1 LLSVQ
6 EEASGSSD
14 MTNTRRNAPW
24 WAAGAALSLAAIC
37 ASRSGQAQVNS
48 VPAEIQA
55 ELLSKLEGYDRGF
68 AARAGDAARVLLV
81 VRPGSA
87 KSQTSAEEMRA
98 ALARIDRLG
107 GLPHQ
112 ETIVPYPGAQ
122 ALAQRCRAEKI
133 AVVYFTPG
141 FDDEVDAL
149 RAALTDDNV
158 LSLGAVSDYVPKGI
172 VLGFELESGKP
183 KILINLDQAKRQG
196 VNFSPDVLRLMTV
209 YR

>member
-1 LLSVQ
+1 
-6 EEASGSSD
+6 
-14 MTNTRRNAPW
+14 MTRTRKNAAW
-24 WAAGAALSLAAIC
+24 WKAAGAAMSLGVAAVC
-37 ASRSGQAQVNS
+37 ASRSGMAQVSS

-81 VRPGSA
+81 VKPGST
-87 KSQTSAEEMRA
+87 KSETSAEEMRS
-98 ALARIDRLG
+98 ALARIDRFG

-122 ALAQRCRAEKI
+122 ALAQRCRVDKI

-149 RAALTDDNV
+149 RVALADDNV
-158 LSLGAVSDYVPKGI
+158 LSLGAVSGYVPKGI

-183 KILINLDQAKRQG
+183 KILINLEQAKRQG
-196 VNFSPDVLRLMTV
+196 VNFSSDVLRLMTV

>member
-1 LLSVQ
+1 MTHTRKGA
-6 EEASGSSD
+6 AS
-14 MTNTRRNAPW
+14 W
-24 WAAGAALSLAAIC
+24 KVAGAAMSLWLAAVC
-37 ASRSGQAQVNS
+37 ASRSGLAQVSS

-68 AARAGDAARVLLV
+68 AARAGDSARVLLV
-81 VRPGSA
+81 VKPGNTKSEISA
-87 KSQTSAEEMRA
+87 QEMRA
-98 ALARIDRLG
+98 ALARLERIG

-112 ETIVPYPGAQ
+112 ETIVPYAGAQ
-122 ALAQRCRAEKI
+122 ALAQRIRGEKI

-141 FDDEVDAL
+141 FDDELDGL
-149 RAALTDDNV
+149 RAALADDNV
-158 LSLGAVSDYVPKGI
+158 LSLAAVSYYVPKGI

>member
-1 LLSVQ
+1 
-6 EEASGSSD
+6 
-14 MTNTRRNAPW
+14 MTLPRKNAAW
-24 WAAGAALSLAAIC
+24 WKAAGVAMSLGVAALC
-37 ASRSGQAQVNS
+37 ASRSGMAQVSS

-68 AARAGDAARVLLV
+68 SARAGDTARVLLV
-81 VRPGSA
+81 VKPGST
-87 KSQTSAEEMRA
+87 KSEISAEEMRS
-98 ALARIDRLG
+98 ALGRIDRFA

-122 ALAQRCRAEKI
+122 ALAQRCRADKI

-149 RAALTDDNV
+149 RVALADDNV

-183 KILINLDQAKRQG
+183 KILINLEQAKRQG
-196 VNFSPDVLRLMTV
+196 VNFPSDVLRLMTV

>member
-1 LLSVQ
+1 
-6 EEASGSSD
+6 
-14 MTNTRRNAPW
+14 MTPTGKNAAW
-24 WAAGAALSLAAIC
+24 WKAAGAAMSLGVAALC
-37 ASRSGQAQVNS
+37 ASRSGMAQVSS

-81 VRPGSA
+81 VKPGST
-87 KSQTSAEEMRA
+87 KSETSAEEMRS
-98 ALARIDRLG
+98 ALGRIDRFA

-122 ALAQRCRAEKI
+122 ALAQRCRADKI

-141 FDDEVDAL
+141 FDDELEAL
-149 RAALTDDNV
+149 RVALADDNV

-172 VLGFELESGKP
+172 VLGFELASGKP
-183 KILINLDQAKRQG
+183 KILINLEQAKRQG
-196 VNFSPDVLRLMTV
+196 VNFSSDVLRLMTV

>member
-1 LLSVQ
+1 
-6 EEASGSSD
+6 
-14 MTNTRRNAPW
+14 MTLIRKNATW
-24 WAAGAALSLAAIC
+24 WKAAGAAMSLGVAALC
-37 ASRSGQAQVNS
+37 AARSGMAQVSS

-68 AARAGDAARVLLV
+68 AARAGDTARILLV
-81 VRPGSA
+81 VTPGST
-87 KSQTSAEEMRA
+87 KSQLSAEEMRS
-98 ALARIDRLG
+98 ALGRIDHIG

-112 ETIVPYPGAQ
+112 ETIVPYAGAQ

-141 FDDEVDAL
+141 FDDQVDAL
-149 RAALTDDNV
+149 RVALADDNV
-158 LSLGAVSDYVPKGI
+158 LSLGAVTDYVPKGI

-196 VNFSPDVLRLMTV
+196 VNFSSDVLRLMTV

>member
-1 LLSVQ
+1 
-6 EEASGSSD
+6 
-14 MTNTRRNAPW
+14 MTHTRKNSTW
-24 WAAGAALSLAAIC
+24 WKGAGTAISLGVAALCAA
-37 ASRSGQAQVNS
+37 RSGLAQVS
-48 VPAEIQA
+48 TVPAEIQA
-55 ELLSKLEGYDRGF
+55 ELLAKLEGYDRGF
-68 AARAGDAARVLLV
+68 AARAGDAARIFLV
-81 VRPGSA
+81 VKPGST
-87 KSQTSAEEMRA
+87 KSQISAEEMRA
-98 ALARIDRLG
+98 ALARIDRVG

-122 ALAQRCRAEKI
+122 ALAQRCRDEKI

-149 RAALTDDNV
+149 RVALAEDNV

-183 KILINLDQAKRQG
+183 KILINLEQARRQG
-196 VNFSPDVLRLMTV
+196 VNFSSDVLRLMTV

>member
-1 LLSVQ
+1 
-6 EEASGSSD
+6 
-14 MTNTRRNAPW
+14 MTPTGKNAAW
-24 WAAGAALSLAAIC
+24 WKAAGAAMSLGVAALC
-37 ASRSGQAQVNS
+37 ASRSGMAQVSS

-81 VRPGSA
+81 VKPGST
-87 KSQTSAEEMRA
+87 KSETSAEEMRS
-98 ALARIDRLG
+98 ALGRIDRFA

-122 ALAQRCRAEKI
+122 ALAQRCRADKI
-133 AVVYFTPG
+133 AVVYLTPG
-141 FDDEVDAL
+141 FDDELEAL
-149 RAALTDDNV
+149 RVALADDNV

-172 VLGFELESGKP
+172 VLGFELASGKP
-183 KILINLDQAKRQG
+183 KILINLEQAKRQG
-196 VNFSPDVLRLMTV
+196 VNFSSDVLRLMTV